1 MVSNGGGG
9 QQDPVVERLIRLELE
24 IKASN
29 ERSEARLDRMN
40 EQTNERLAASNQR
53 LTDAINLIVE
63 SIRQTNQR
71 IDETNQRIDETNR
84 RIDETNRRIEE
95 TNNRI
100 DDANNRTDT
109 LTENLRREFRSDFN
123 KLFYTVLGAGA
134 AVIVTVV
141 TAQLF
146 G

>member
-1 MVSNGGGG
+1 MVSNGGG
-9 QQDPVVERLIRLELE
+9 QQDPIVERLIRLELE

-29 ERSEARLDRMN
+29 ERSE
-40 EQTNERLAASNQR
+40 ERLAASNQR

-71 IDETNQRIDETNR
+71 IDETNQRITETNQRIEDTNRRIEDTNR
-84 RIDETNRRIEE
+84 RIDD

-100 DDANNRTDT
+100 DDTNGRLDT
-109 LTENLRREFRSDFN
+109 QTENLRREFRSDFN

-134 AVIVTVV
+134 AIIVTVV